1 MPCVITSYEKSFVKK
16 EEEEEE
22 GEEEEGKMKMLGRC
36 QIINTSLL

>member
-16 EEEEEE
+16 EE